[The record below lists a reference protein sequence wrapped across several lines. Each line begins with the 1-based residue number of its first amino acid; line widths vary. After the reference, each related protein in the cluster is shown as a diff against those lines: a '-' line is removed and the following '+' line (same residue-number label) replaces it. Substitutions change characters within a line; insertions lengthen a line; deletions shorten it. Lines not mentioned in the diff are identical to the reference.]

1 MRLASSRFTT
11 GACLAAILTVACGGS
26 ELLLPG
32 DSRPA
37 ALAIVQGNN
46 QSARVGEPLAE
57 PIAVR
62 VSDAAGRPVAQVRV
76 MFTVTSGAGATVA
89 PGTVTT
95 DNDGRASAEWS
106 LGSAAGSYTV
116 EARVDGS
123 PVEPARFTAFAAAGV
138 PARVVLVKGDAQ
150 VAPAGSTLPDSLVV
164 RATDAAGNPVEGVGV
179 SWSITG
185 GGSVSDDA
193 TATDADGRAGVV
205 RTLGTTAGEQATLAE
220 VANVAGSPVTFTA
233 SATSGSAG
241 KLRLTIQPS
250 ASAKIG
256 VPFARQPKVQ
266 LLDNLDNPVPQAGR
280 AVSVAIATGPGGAT
294 LSGQRTRETDG
305 TGLASFTDLA
315 ISGPAGTYT
324 LGFSGADLAG
334 VNSASIAVTSG
345 DVSRSRS
352 SVDAEPETF
361 PVVGGG
367 STVAVTAVDEL
378 GNPVAGVAVTPTVDR
393 AEGTFQPSSGTTDED
408 GRAGF
413 TLRASKSGR
422 FVVGARVNG
431 IALNAK
437 DTVTATRIA
446 STTSITSDLS
456 QPTQVLSPLTVSWSV
471 TSAQPAGLAGTVT
484 VSENGQAKCGGPV
497 SGQCSFT
504 PMTVGTRTI
513 TAAYSGD
520 DAREPS
526 SDSRPHEVRAIPT
539 QVVSVTSSTNPATT
553 NETITF
559 EARVASAVGT
569 PTGTVTFT
577 IGFCGAP
584 GAALGQATL
593 NGEGVARLNR
603 KIESVGTFCIVAT
616 YEGSATHASSQS
628 PPPGLTQV
636 VVLRR

>member
-1 MRLASSRFTT
+1 MKVARGSLWFAFAS
-11 GACLAAILTVACGGS
+11 AAVLACGGS

-46 QSARVGEPLAE
+46 QSTRVGEPLAE
-57 PIAVR
+57 PITVR
-62 VSDAAGRPVAQVRV
+62 VSDAAGRPVAQARV
-76 MFTVTSGAGATVA
+76 MFAVTSGAGATVSPPA
-89 PGTVTT
+89 VTT
-95 DNDGRASAEWS
+95 NNDGRASAEWS

-116 EARVDGS
+116 DARVDGS

-179 SWSITG
+179 SWRITG

-193 TATDADGRAGVV
+193 TASDVDGRAGVV
-205 RTLGTTAGEQATLAE
+205 RTLGTTAGEQETLAE
-220 VANVAGSPVTFTA
+220 VADVAGSPVTFTA

-241 KLRLTIQPS
+241 KLQLTIQPS
-250 ASAKIG
+250 ASARIG
-256 VPFARQPKVQ
+256 VPFARQPRVQ
-266 LLDNLDNPVPQAGR
+266 LLDNLNNPVPQAGR

-334 VNSASIAVTSG
+334 VNSASFAVTSG
-345 DVSRSRS
+345 EVSRSRS

-361 PVVGGG
+361 PVAGGA
-367 STVAVTAVDEL
+367 STVTVTAADAL
-378 GNPVAGVAVTPTVDR
+378 GNPVAGAAVSPTVDR
-393 AEGTFQPSSGTTDED
+393 AEGTFQPSSGTTDEH

-413 TLRASKSGR
+413 TLRVSKSGR
-422 FVVGARVNG
+422 FIVGARVDG
-431 IALNAK
+431 IALDAK

-471 TSAQPAGLAGTVT
+471 TSAPTAGLAGAVT
-484 VSENGQAKCGGPV
+484 VSENGQAKCSGPV

-504 PMTVGTRTI
+504 ATTVGTRTI

-539 QVVSVTSSTNPATT
+539 QVVSVTSSVNPATT
-553 NETITF
+553 KETISF
-559 EARVASAVGT
+559 EARVAATVGT

-577 IGFCGAP
+577 IGICGTP

-603 KIESVGTFCIVAT
+603 KIETVGTFCIGAT
-616 YEGSATHASSQS
+616 YQGSQTHASSQS